1 MSQEQLFA
9 SFVLDR
15 EQDLEIALRAEQV
28 AEATAIQGP
37 IRKLPGSIDF
47 LEGIMHLRNDVIP
60 VINLKKRLG
69 LAHSEY
75 DQAAKVAVV
84 SLHNQRFGLLFD
96 DIREVFRADTS
107 AIAPISKALQT
118 SDRVIASL
126 IKLDEGRRAVELLD
140 LKHLFTEDL
149 ADLDQSTSES
159 RQQSQSGPPVT
170 YQRYVVFCCAG
181 QQYGVP
187 VECAQE
193 ITFCADIDTMFQ
205 TGVIEG
211 ALELRG
217 KTVPILNSRSLL
229 TDENGAPAMAE
240 EDTRILILSSDDCAI
255 GIIVDDIR
263 DILTIA
269 SDQILPFPSGR
280 DDTVKGL
287 VTRPSGEN
295 IILLDIHRLICDQ
308 IDSIKSMAKIG
319 SGTNNETGAGTG
331 EAQGT
336 RQHTSHHL
344 ITENC
349 YLVFAIGKHYAIEL
363 KDVREIIEN
372 NGSMRVPGATGYS
385 TGVINLRGEVVPVVN
400 LRSFYHYPQRDG
412 NETDKLIICSG
423 HGTTVALEVD
433 QIVTIYKQEQYHST
447 PSLNKQLSDRKD
459 TLDRL
464 IEYLTP
470 DGLKEH
476 VLVVNTHNLI
486 RNHLQLEPGHHPPPE
501 EELNDLS

>member
-15 EQDLEIALRAEQV
+15 EQDLEIALKAEQV

-37 IRKLPGSIDF
+37 IRKLPGSIDC
-47 LEGIMHLRNDVIP
+47 LEGIMQLRNDVIP

-69 LAHSEY
+69 LGRNDY
-75 DQAAKVAVV
+75 DPAAKVAVV

-96 DIREVFRADTS
+96 DIREVFRATPS

-140 LKHLFTEDL
+140 LKYLFDEDL
-149 ADLDQSTSES
+149 AGLDQSMPES
-159 RQQSQSGPPVT
+159 RQQAQSGPSVT
-170 YQRYVVFCCAG
+170 YQRCVVFCCAG

-193 ITFCADIDTMFQ
+193 ITFCADVDTMFQ
-205 TGVIEG
+205 TGIIEG

-229 TDENGAPAMAE
+229 TDETTHPESAR
-240 EDTRILILSSDDCAI
+240 EDTRILILSSDDCSI
-255 GIIVDDIR
+255 GIIVDEIR

-269 SDQILPFPSGR
+269 SDQVLPFPSGR
-280 DDTVKGL
+280 DENVSGL
-287 VTRPSGEN
+287 FTRPSGEN
-295 IILLDIHRLICDQ
+295 IILLDIHQLIGDQ

-319 SGTNNETGAGTG
+319 NTTNNEAGA
-331 EAQGT
+331 EAGVSEA
-336 RQHTSHHL
+336 RQRASHHL

-372 NGSMRVPGATGYS
+372 HGSMRVPGASGYS

-400 LRSFYHYPQRDG
+400 LRSFYHYPQRTG

-447 PSLNKQLSDRKD
+447 PSLNPQLSDRKD

-486 RNHLQLEPGHHPPPE
+486 RNHLQVEPSHHALPE
-501 EELNDLS
+501 EELDDLS

>member
-15 EQDLEIALRAEQV
+15 EQDLEIALKAEQV

-69 LAHSEY
+69 LARHDY
-75 DQAAKVAVV
+75 DPAAKVAVV

-96 DIREVFRADTS
+96 DIREVFRATTA
-107 AIAPISKALQT
+107 AIAPISKALKT

-140 LKHLFTEDL
+140 LKHLFDEDL
-149 ADLDQSTSES
+149 ADLDQPATEL
-159 RQQSQSGPPVT
+159 RQQAPSGPLIT
-170 YQRYVVFCCAG
+170 YQRCVVFCCAG

-211 ALELRG
+211 ALGLRG
-217 KTVPILNSRSLL
+217 KTVPILNSHSLL
-229 TDENGAPAMAE
+229 TDETTPPGTAE

-255 GIIVDDIR
+255 GIIVDEIR
-263 DILTIA
+263 DIITIA

-280 DDTVKGL
+280 DENVTGL
-287 VTRPSGEN
+287 FTRPSGEN
-295 IILLDIHRLICDQ
+295 IILLDIHRLVCDQ
-308 IDSIKSMAKIG
+308 IDSIKAMAKIG
-319 SGTNNETGAGTG
+319 NGANTGAGAET
-331 EAQGT
+331 EASET

-372 NGSMRVPGATGYS
+372 HGSMRIPGASGYS

-400 LRSFYHYPQRDG
+400 LRSFYHYPQRTG
-412 NETDKLIICSG
+412 NDTDKLIICSG

-447 PSLNKQLSDRKD
+447 PSLNPQLSDRRD

-486 RNHLQLEPGHHPPPE
+486 RNHLQVEPGHHAVPE
-501 EELNDLS
+501 EELDDLS

>member
-1 MSQEQLFA
+1 MSQEHLFA

-15 EQDLEIALRAEQV
+15 EQDLEIALKAEQV
-28 AEATAIQGP
+28 AEATTVQGTL
-37 IRKLPGSIDF
+37 RKLPGSIDF

-69 LAHSEY
+69 LAHSDY
-75 DQAAKVAVV
+75 DPAAKVAVV

-96 DIREVFRADTS
+96 DIREVFRATSS
-107 AIAPISKALQT
+107 AITPISKALQT

-140 LKHLFTEDL
+140 LKYLFNDDL
-149 ADLDQSTSES
+149 ADLDQSITES
-159 RQQSQSGPPVT
+159 RQQVQSGPPVT
-170 YQRYVVFCCAG
+170 YQRCVVFCCAG
-181 QQYGVP
+181 QQYGIP

-193 ITFCADIDTMFQ
+193 ITFCTDIDTMFQ

-229 TDENGAPAMAE
+229 TDEAAE
-240 EDTRILILSSDDCAI
+240 TGRVGEDTRILILSSDDCAI
-255 GIIVDDIR
+255 GLIVDEIR
-263 DILTIA
+263 DIVTIA
-269 SDQILPFPSGR
+269 SDQVLPFPSGR
-280 DDTVKGL
+280 DENVKGL
-287 VTRPSGEN
+287 FPRPTGEN
-295 IILLDIHRLICDQ
+295 VILLDIHRLVCDQ

-319 SGTNNETGAGTG
+319 SGTNKGTGAQAEKS
-331 EAQGT
+331 EA
-336 RQHTSHHL
+336 RQRTSHHL

-372 NGSMRVPGATGYS
+372 TGSMRVPGASGYS

-400 LRSFYHYPQRDG
+400 LRSFYHYPQRTGSD
-412 NETDKLIICSG
+412 TDKLIICSG
-423 HGTTVALEVD
+423 HGTTVALRVD

-447 PSLNKQLSDRKD
+447 PSLNPQLSDRQD

-464 IEYLTP
+464 IEYLSP

-486 RNHLQLEPGHHPPPE
+486 RNHLQGEPRNHAVPE
-501 EELNDLS
+501 EKLDDFS

>member
-15 EQDLEIALRAEQV
+15 EQDLEIALKAEQV
-28 AEATAIQGP
+28 AEATAIHGP

-47 LEGIMHLRNDVIP
+47 LEGIMHLRDDVIP

-69 LAHSEY
+69 LARSDY
-75 DQAAKVAVV
+75 DQTAKVAVV
-84 SLHNQRFGLLFD
+84 SLHNQRLGLLFD
-96 DIREVFRADTS
+96 DIREVFRANAS
-107 AIAPISKALQT
+107 AITPISKALQT

-126 IKLDEGRRAVELLD
+126 IKLDDGRRAVELLD
-140 LKHLFTEDL
+140 LRQLFDSDP
-149 ADLDQSTSES
+149 ADLNETIGET
-159 RQQSQSGPPVT
+159 RQQVQSGPPIT
-170 YQRYVVFCCAG
+170 YQRCVVFCCAG

-217 KTVPILNSRSLL
+217 KTVPILNSHSLL
-229 TDENGAPAMAE
+229 TDAADGSAVSE
-240 EDTRILILSSDDCAI
+240 EDSRILILSSDDCAI
-255 GIIVDDIR
+255 GIIVDEIR

-269 SDQILPFPSGR
+269 SDRVLPFPNGR
-280 DDTVKGL
+280 DENVTGL
-287 VTRPSGEN
+287 YTRPSGEN

-308 IDSIKSMAKIG
+308 IDSIKSMARIG
-319 SGTNNETGAGTG
+319 TSASDEAGT
-331 EAQGT
+331 ETAPSDTLQRT
-336 RQHTSHHL
+336 AHHL

-349 YLVFAIGKHYAIEL
+349 YLVFSIGKHYALEL

-372 NGSMRVPGATGYS
+372 SGAMRVPGASGYS
-385 TGVINLRGEVVPVVN
+385 TDVINLRGEVVPVVN
-400 LRSFYHYPQRDG
+400 LRSFYHYPQHTDSA
-412 NETDKLIICSG
+412 TDKLIICSG

-486 RNHLQLEPGHHPPPE
+486 RNHLQVEPTYHTLPE
-501 EELNDLS
+501 EELDDIS

>member
-15 EQDLEIALRAEQV
+15 EQDLEIALKAEQV

-47 LEGIMHLRNDVIP
+47 LEGIMQLRNDVIP

-69 LAHSEY
+69 LARIDY
-75 DQAAKVAVV
+75 DRAAKVAVV

-96 DIREVFRADTS
+96 DIREVFRADAS

-140 LKHLFTEDL
+140 LKHLFSEDL
-149 ADLDQSTSES
+149 ADIDRSATES
-159 RQQSQSGPPVT
+159 RQQAQSGPPVT
-170 YQRYVVFCCAG
+170 YQRCVVFCCAG

-229 TDENGAPAMAE
+229 TDAADETAATE
-240 EDTRILILSSDDCAI
+240 EDNRILILSSDDCAI
-255 GIIVDDIR
+255 GIIVDEIR

-269 SDQILPFPSGR
+269 SDRILPFPSGR
-280 DDTVKGL
+280 DENVTGL
-287 VTRPSGEN
+287 YTRPSGEN

-308 IDSIKSMAKIG
+308 IDSIKSMARIG
-319 SGTNNETGAGTG
+319 TSAHNGAGSETDT
-331 EAQGT
+331 ADALQRT
-336 RQHTSHHL
+336 AHHL

-349 YLVFAIGKHYAIEL
+349 YLVFAISKHYAIEL

-372 NGSMRVPGATGYS
+372 NGSMRVPGASGYS

-400 LRSFYHYPQRDG
+400 LRSFYHYPQRTGDD
-412 NETDKLIICSG
+412 TDKLIICSG

-464 IEYLTP
+464 IEYPTP

-486 RNHLQLEPGHHPPPE
+486 RNHLQVEPGYHTLPE

>member
-15 EQDLEIALRAEQV
+15 EQDLEIALKAEHV

-69 LAHSEY
+69 LARHDY
-75 DQAAKVAVV
+75 DPAAKVAVV

-96 DIREVFRADTS
+96 DIREVFRATTD
-107 AIAPISKALQT
+107 AIDPISKALQT

-126 IKLDEGRRAVELLD
+126 IKPDEGRRAVELLD
-140 LKHLFTEDL
+140 LKHLFDEDL
-149 ADLDQSTSES
+149 ADLDQPATES
-159 RQQSQSGPPVT
+159 RQQAQSGPPIT
-170 YQRYVVFCCAG
+170 YQRCVVFCCAG

-217 KTVPILNSRSLL
+217 KTVPILNSHSLL
-229 TDENGAPAMAE
+229 TDETTPPGTVE

-255 GIIVDDIR
+255 GIIVDEIR
-263 DILTIA
+263 DIITIA

-280 DDTVKGL
+280 DENVNGL
-287 VTRPSGEN
+287 FTRPGGEN
-295 IILLDIHRLICDQ
+295 IILLDIHRLVCDQ
-308 IDSIKSMAKIG
+308 IDSIKAMAKIG
-319 SGTNNETGAGTG
+319 NGANTGAGAET
-331 EAQGT
+331 EASET
-336 RQHTSHHL
+336 RQRTSHHL

-372 NGSMRVPGATGYS
+372 HGSMRIPGASGYS

-400 LRSFYHYPQRDG
+400 LRSFYHYPQRTG
-412 NETDKLIICSG
+412 NDTDKLIICSG

-447 PSLNKQLSDRKD
+447 PSLNPQLSDRRD

-486 RNHLQLEPGHHPPPE
+486 RNHLQVEPRHHAVPE
-501 EELNDLS
+501 EELDDLS